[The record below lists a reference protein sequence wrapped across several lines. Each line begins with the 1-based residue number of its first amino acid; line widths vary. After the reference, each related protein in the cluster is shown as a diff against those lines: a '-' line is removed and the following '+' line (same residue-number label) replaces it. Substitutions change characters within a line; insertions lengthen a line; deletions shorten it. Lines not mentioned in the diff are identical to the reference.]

1 MFFKKKIVNIVF
13 LNGVINSNGKKSL
26 SLNNIKPLL
35 DKAYSKPKCTKAVA
49 LVINSP
55 GGSASQSEI
64 IANYI
69 KDKSSQ
75 TKIPTI
81 SFVEDMAAS
90 GGYFIASATES
101 IYALAN
107 TSIVGSI
114 GVLFSGFGF
123 PEFIKKYGIE
133 RRIYTAGKNKVL
145 LDPFKE
151 EKEESI
157 TVINQL
163 LHETHEHFK
172 EFVKK
177 GRGNRLNINDEELFS
192 GKFWLASS
200 ALKIGL
206 IDDIVTNYESF
217 IKQKFGKKTKINV
230 LKSKKGVLNSLFYGK
245 IVIEDDFV
253 DNIINNLTKS
263 NLLSAIHLKK

>member
-1 MFFKKKIVNIVF
+1 MFFKRKVVNIVF
-13 LNGVINSNGKKSL
+13 LSGVINSRGKKSL
-26 SLNNIKPLL
+26 ALSNIKPLL
-35 DKAYSKPKCTKAVA
+35 DKAYSKPSSTKAVA

-69 KDKSSQ
+69 KCKSLE

-90 GGYFIASATES
+90 GGYFIAAATES
-101 IYALAN
+101 IYALAK

-123 PEFIKKYGIE
+123 PEFIKKYGVE
-133 RRIYTAGKNKVL
+133 RRIYTSGKNKVL

-151 EKEESI
+151 EKEESVSI
-157 TVINQL
+157 INQL

-172 EFVKK
+172 DFVKQ
-177 GRGNRLNINDEELFS
+177 GRGNRLKINDEELFS

-206 IDDIVTNYESF
+206 IDDIVINYESF
-217 IKQKFGKKTKINV
+217 IKQKFGKKIKINV
-230 LKSKKGVLNSLFYGK
+230 LKSKKGLFNNLFCAK
-245 IVIEDDFV
+245 IGIEDDLI
-253 DNIINNLTKS
+253 DNMINSLTKNS
-263 NLLSAIHLKK
+263 TLSTLHMK